1 MTPRRLLFGAPVV
14 CTARVPAC
22 SDQRLD
28 CVCTEVRA
36 VTLTVVDIA
45 WQPTPDIEITRV
57 HLPTGVL
64 LEPASIEGPG
74 QASKSSPTTGSSTFL
89 E

>member
-1 MTPRRLLFGAPVV
+1 MSPRLLLFGALAV
-14 CTARVPAC
+14 CAVRAAC

-36 VTLTVVDIA
+36 STLTVVDIA
-45 WQPTPDIEITRV
+45 WPPTPDVEILRV

-64 LEPASIEGPG
+64 LGPASIEGPG